1 MIKFTELTY
10 ISIFKTILPYLIL
23 SLICTYILIILKKQ
37 KLFYL
42 LIGIE
47 LIIIFFVQY
56 STISFSVITFM
67 ESKEFIIILN
77 MLVIIGIYLVIPLSS
92 ILLKTILKKFQ

>member
-1 MIKFTELTY
+1 MIIDLYLY
-10 ISIFKTILPYLIL
+10 IDNI
-23 SLICTYILIILKKQ
+23 KKQ

-77 MLVIIGIYLVIPLSS
+77 MLVIIGIYLLIPLSS

>member
-1 MIKFTELTY
+1 MIIDLYLYIDNIKKTEAILLTH
-10 ISIFKTILPYLIL
+10 
-23 SLICTYILIILKKQ
+23 
-37 KLFYL
+37 
-42 LIGIE
+42 
-47 LIIIFFVQY
+47 IIIFFVQY

-77 MLVIIGIYLVIPLSS
+77 MLVIIGIYLLIPLSS

>member
-67 ESKEFIIILN
+67 ECNYRYILIDSIKLNIIENNIEKIS
-77 MLVIIGIYLVIPLSS
+77 II
-92 ILLKTILKKFQ
+92 

>member
-23 SLICTYILIILKKQ
+23 SLICIYILIILKKQ

-77 MLVIIGIYLVIPLSS
+77 MLVIIGIYLLIPLSS